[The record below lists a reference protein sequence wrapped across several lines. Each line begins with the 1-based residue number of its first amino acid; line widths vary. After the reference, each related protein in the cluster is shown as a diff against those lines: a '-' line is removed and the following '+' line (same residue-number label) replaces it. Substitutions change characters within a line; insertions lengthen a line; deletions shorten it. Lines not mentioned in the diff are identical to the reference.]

1 MGSKLA
7 TTARIA
13 VFIAL
18 VIAPLGLIP
27 SFAQQEAVMGDVFA
41 VKQGNLC
48 WEITPLAAEKS
59 AEEFY
64 NYYNFE
70 AHTGLERPNQS
81 LLFLY
86 RDMITKKLSLFIIHD
101 APKDGSGGKARFAF
115 TGLPSGAEPL
125 VRDDNPGGFCGKD
138 TYIFNP
144 PEAEVRW
151 NWQREH
157 TDGLV
162 ISGVRTD
169 ELAIGISPEFIRGID
184 HWNLLS
190 MERGKVEYIKLDKF
204 QPVTITLNE
213 PPVAEFTYNPERP
226 GIGKPMIF
234 DASPS
239 YDPDGTIVRYEWDF
253 GDGTREVKK
262 NPVHIYEKPGIHRVT
277 LTVTDNC
284 GRSTTIKRIIKPI
297 EVSVTRRIVIFPSH
311 EMVPDIPF
319 RVEVMV
325 RVNLDLNAL
334 GLREDL
340 PKSWQVEKTEVFP
353 PEVKAKD
360 PIKVVEISGAPRV
373 EAFWKDLKAGETIKV
388 TYWVRIPADYPKM
401 DDDAVFIAGD
411 VEGFAPTFEYP
422 VGGDSKVRVVSTLP
436 IEVVIAS
443 LEPYEERNDPEGEV
457 SVDPYCVEWAK
468 DQVECYLIA
477 PEPPFTI
484 DEWEIQQAEKF
495 WWYERPVPLT
505 GGQILDLKMLLRLH
519 SYYGLQLSVAEPLP
533 NGDDG

>member
-1 MGSKLA
+1 MESKL
-7 TTARIA
+7 TKTIRTAL
-13 VFIAL
+13 FIAL
-18 VIAPLGLIP
+18 VMMPMGLVS
-27 SFAQQEAVMGDVFA
+27 SFAQEETAMGSVFA
-41 VKQGNLC
+41 VKQGAVC
-48 WEITPLAAEKS
+48 WEITPLADDKT

-86 RDMITKKLSLFIIHD
+86 RDMISKEVSLFVIHD
-101 APKDGSGGKARFAF
+101 APMDGSGGKARFTFA
-115 TGLPSGAEPL
+115 GLPSGADP
-125 VRDDNPGGFCGKD
+125 VVKDDNPGGFCGKD
-138 TYIFNP
+138 TYLFDL

-169 ELAIGISPEFIRGID
+169 ELEIRIFPEFISGID
-184 HWNLLS
+184 RWNLLS
-190 MERGKVEYIKLDKF
+190 VERGRVDYIKLDKF

-213 PPVAEFTYNPERP
+213 PPVADFTYSPERP
-226 GIGKPMIF
+226 ELGKPMIF

-262 NPVHIYEKPGIHRVT
+262 NPVHTYEEPGVHRVT

-284 GRSTTIKRIIKPI
+284 GRSTTIKKIVKPI
-297 EVSVTRRIVIFPSH
+297 EVSATRRIVIFPEF

-319 RVEVMV
+319 KVEVTLK
-325 RVNLDLNAL
+325 VNLDLNAL

-340 PKSWQVEKTEVFP
+340 PKGWQVEKTEVFP
-353 PEVKAKD
+353 PEVVEKD
-360 PIKVVEISGAPRV
+360 PLKVVEIDGAPRV
-373 EAFWKDLKAGETIKV
+373 EGFWRGLGAGEVVTV
-388 TYWVRIPADYPKM
+388 TYWVRIPPDYPKI
-401 DDDAVFIAGD
+401 DDDAVFITGD

-422 VGGDSKVRVVSTLP
+422 VGGDSKVRVVSILP
-436 IEVVIAS
+436 IEVVISS
-443 LEPYEERNDPEGEV
+443 LEPYEEDDPPGEI
-457 SVDPYCVEWAK
+457 SVDPYCVEWVK

-477 PEPPFTI
+477 PEPPFTV

-533 NGDDG
+533 NGDD